1 MLSTIIMAIVL
12 VLLVFAVIA
21 AWLNTQIILKDLAM
35 IKQELGIKDIKNPSF
50 LDDDLDKN

>member
-12 VLLVFAVIA
+12 VLVVFAVIA
-21 AWLNTQIILKDLAM
+21 AWLNTQLILKDLAM